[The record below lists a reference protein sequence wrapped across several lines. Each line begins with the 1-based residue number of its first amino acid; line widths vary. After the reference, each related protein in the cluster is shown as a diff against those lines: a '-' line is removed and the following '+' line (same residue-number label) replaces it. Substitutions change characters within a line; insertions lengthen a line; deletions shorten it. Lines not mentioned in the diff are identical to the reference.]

1 MNKSGRVSDGREMVS
16 APGGE
21 PRWNRGERP
30 EGDILFLCIGN
41 GKIIDSNKIVMIL
54 DIRKAKREQV
64 SAAKKRA
71 RASILLEDGSFLL
84 SEISAQALSKRIE
97 RWGGK

>member
-1 MNKSGRVSDGREMVS
+1 MTNSVKKGKINWKKSQFVPGRVCFCM
-16 APGGE
+16 
-21 PRWNRGERP
+21 
-30 EGDILFLCIGN
+30 FLCIGN